1 MELKDDSKTTF
12 DEAIGFFTYSDSKP
26 SVLFYISILENLW
39 KKTELYQQVKES
51 NKQLR
56 LAYERIWQDYFAK
69 VATKLEIRGSVNY

>member
-1 MELKDDSKTTF
+1 MCL
-12 DEAIGFFTYSDSKP
+12 ILY
-26 SVLFYISILENLW
+26 FYIRNLW